1 MATTEEKFRAAL
13 MTLMERFPYD
23 SISIQG
29 ICDEAGL
36 SRKTFSRHFSSK
48 EDVAAAQ
55 LRADIAVPTATVLS
69 VLSATPFPNSSRVL
83 LRHAYG
89 AFYDNRSFYEEVV
102 QSLGLVW
109 LSENVMAAGKW
120 IGTVPYEKDGISD
133 ERELDFVVSLYS
145 GITATA
151 LRWWME
157 NDFSVSPDCL
167 VDWVIKWVYDASP
180 SKELAKQVI

>member
-23 SISIQG
+23 SISVQG

-36 SRKTFSRHFSSK
+36 SRKTFSRHFTCK
-48 EDVAAAQ
+48 EDVVAAQ
-55 LRADIAVPTATVLS
+55 LKADIAAPTATVLS
-69 VLSATPFPNSSRVL
+69 VLSGAPFPDSSRVL

-89 AFYDNRSFYEEVV
+89 AFYDNRAFYENAVR
-102 QSLGLVW
+102 SLGLMW
-109 LSENVMAAGKW
+109 LSEHVMAAGKS

-133 ERELDFVVSLYS
+133 ETEMDFVVTLYS

-151 LRWWME
+151 LCWWLRSH
-157 NDFSVSPDCL
+157 FSISPDRL
-167 VDWVIKWVYDASP
+167 VDLVLKWVYDASP
-180 SKELAKQVI
+180 SKEMSK